1 MCTSTSPP
9 PFQPKD
15 GFPVFK
21 NLEQLW
27 FSSATTLKYQCVCV
41 HVYTMCMCTQTQT
54 WGHRHGR
61 TWMERHTDTH
71 TDIGMDGW
79 TDGRTHRHTHTHAV
93 PKNKHHP
100 SLCQDYILIKV
111 RFLETCPDLLSFHN
125 IDFCNM
131 ANKGQA
137 SKIWP

>member
-1 MCTSTSPP
+1 M
-9 PFQPKD
+9 
-15 GFPVFK
+15 FK

-54 WGHRHGR
+54 W
-61 TWMERHTDTH
+61 TD
-71 TDIGMDGW
+71 MDGE
-79 TDGRTHRHTHTHAV
+79 THGHTHRHRDGRMDGHTDTHTHAV